1 MGGVARL
8 SRVPTSQA
16 QQLVIA
22 MGGPLASFLIGLFFF
37 ALAKMAL
44 GQNSPLLDRN
54 IPLLMSIAGA
64 NILLMFHN
72 LAPAF
77 PFDGGRLLQMILGL
91 RTSTTRAIQIPAWIG
106 QVFGVVFA
114 IIAFIFYP
122 ALIMNAFGIV
132 CGARQQAAIEKLSI
146 LTESK
151 VKF

>member
-8 SRVPTSQA
+8 SRVPASQA

-22 MGGPLASFLIGLFFF
+22 MAGPLASSLIGIFFF
-37 ALAKMAL
+37 VLAKMDY
-44 GQNSPLLDRN
+44 GRNSLVLDRD
-54 IPLLMSIAGA
+54 IPLLMSIASA

-91 RTSTTRAIQIPAWIG
+91 RISTTRAIQISAWIG
-106 QVFGVVFA
+106 QLFGVIFG
-114 IIAFIFYP
+114 IITIIFYP

-132 CGARQQAAIEKLSI
+132 CGARQQAAIEKQSI
-146 LTESK
+146 LTEGK
-151 VKF
+151 VEF